1 MGASNATS
9 GAPEASP
16 HRVSG
21 VNSLRPDDAAL
32 ISGSPR
38 PRAPQSPLGVDG
50 DLATLPQ
57 GVTMTSRRTLLS
69 SLAVAATLALP
80 LSAHAQ
86 QFFRIGTGGTAGTY
100 YPVGGMIANAVSQPG
115 KIVATAQASNGSVA
129 NVSAIAGGSME
140 SGFSQADVA
149 TWAQKGTGLYEGKP
163 NVPGLR
169 LIANL
174 YPESVHVVVRKGSG
188 IKTVADLKGKRVALD
203 EPGSGTLVNARAIL
217 AAYGIKEADI
227 KPEYI
232 KPNQAGDKMKDGS
245 LDAFFFTGGAPAGAI
260 AELASAG
267 SGIDILPLDGK
278 EADALR
284 ASSSFFAPDLIAA
297 DTYKGVGAVK
307 TLAVGAQWV
316 TSDKADAATV
326 YEVTKAL
333 FSAPAQAQLAAG
345 HAKGKFIT
353 KENAIKGAGIPFHP
367 GAEKFYKEAGLLK

>member
-1 MGASNATS
+1 MFTCKTFITS
-9 GAPEASP
+9 LALG
-16 HRVSG
+16 
-21 VNSLRPDDAAL
+21 AAL
-32 ISGSPR
+32 TVPG
-38 PRAPQSPLGVDG
+38 
-50 DLATLPQ
+50 LA
-57 GVTMTSRRTLLS
+57 S
-69 SLAVAATLALP
+69 
-80 LSAHAQ
+80 AQ
-86 QFFRIGTGGTAGTY
+86 QFSRIGTVGTAGTY

-115 KIVATAQASNGSVA
+115 KIVVTAQASNGSVA
-129 NVSAIAGGSME
+129 NVSGIVGSALE

-188 IKTVADLKGKRVALD
+188 IKSVADLKGKRVALD

-217 AAYGIKEADI
+217 AAYGLKEADI

-232 KPNQAGDKMKDGS
+232 KPNQAGDKMKDGA

-267 SGIDILPLDGK
+267 AGIDILPIEGK

-284 ASSSFFAPDLIAA
+284 AGSGFIAPDTIAA

-316 TSDKADAATV
+316 TSDKAGAATV
-326 YEVTKAL
+326 YEITKAL
-333 FSAPAQAQLAAG
+333 FSEGAQKQLAAG
-345 HAKGKFIT
+345 HAKGKFFT
-353 KENAIKGAGIPFHP
+353 KENAVKGAGIPFHP
-367 GAEKFYKEAGLLK
+367 GAEKFYKEAGLMK

>member
-1 MGASNATS
+1 MFTCKTFITS
-9 GAPEASP
+9 LALG
-16 HRVSG
+16 
-21 VNSLRPDDAAL
+21 AAL
-32 ISGSPR
+32 TVPG
-38 PRAPQSPLGVDG
+38 
-50 DLATLPQ
+50 LA
-57 GVTMTSRRTLLS
+57 S
-69 SLAVAATLALP
+69 
-80 LSAHAQ
+80 AQ
-86 QFFRIGTGGTAGTY
+86 QFSRIGTVGTAGTY

-115 KIVATAQASNGSVA
+115 KIVVTAQASNGSVA
-129 NVSAIAGGSME
+129 NVSGIVGSALE

-174 YPESVHVVVRKGSG
+174 YPQSVHVVVRKGSG
-188 IKTVADLKGKRVALD
+188 IQSVADLKGKRVALD

-217 AAYGIKEADI
+217 AAYGLKEADI

-232 KPNQAGDKMKDGS
+232 KPNQAGDKMKDGA

-267 SGIDILPLDGK
+267 AGIDILPIEGK

-284 ASSSFFAPDLIAA
+284 AGSGFIAPDTIAA

-316 TSDKADAATV
+316 TSDKAGAATV
-326 YEVTKAL
+326 YEITKAL
-333 FSAPAQAQLAAG
+333 FSEGAQKQLAAG
-345 HAKGKFIT
+345 HAKGKFFT
-353 KENAIKGAGIPFHP
+353 KENAVKGAGIPFHP
-367 GAEKFYKEAGLLK
+367 GAEKFYKEAGLMK

>member
-1 MGASNATS
+1 MF
-9 GAPEASP
+9 
-16 HRVSG
+16 
-21 VNSLRPDDAAL
+21 NSRTLRITLAAAAL
-32 ISGSPR
+32 SF
-38 PRAPQSPLGVDG
+38 
-50 DLATLPQ
+50 
-57 GVTMTSRRTLLS
+57 
-69 SLAVAATLALP
+69 AAA
-80 LSAHAQ
+80 AQAQ

-100 YPVGGMIANAVSQPG
+100 YPVGGMIANAVSVPG

-129 NVSAIAGGSME
+129 NVSGIAGGSLE
-140 SGFSQADVA
+140 SGLSQADVA
-149 TWAQKGTGLYEGKP
+149 SWAFKGTGVYEGKP

-188 IKTVADLKGKRVALD
+188 IKSVADLKGKRVALD

-217 AAYGIKEADI
+217 AAYGLKDSDL

-232 KPNQAGDKMKDGS
+232 KPNQAGDKMKDGA

-260 AELASAG
+260 AELATAG
-267 SGIDILPLDGK
+267 GGIELLAIDGK

-284 ASSSFFAPDLIAA
+284 AASPFFAPDVIAA

-316 TSDKADAATV
+316 TSDKADTATV

-333 FSAPAQAQLAAG
+333 FNDATQKTLAAG

-353 KENAIKGAGIPFHP
+353 KENAVQGAGIPFHP